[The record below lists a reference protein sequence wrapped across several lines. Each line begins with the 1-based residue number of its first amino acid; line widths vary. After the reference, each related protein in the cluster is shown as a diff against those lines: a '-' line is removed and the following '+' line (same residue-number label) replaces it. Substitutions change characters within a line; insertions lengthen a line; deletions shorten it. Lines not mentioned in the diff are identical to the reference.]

1 MTQRPSPRLM
11 QSPQQKALSFYCVA
25 RNSVRAGRNVCE
37 ADHKIAGDDTVI
49 GERKAGR
56 ICAAERNHARKSTTS
71 RIGRDRHGSTENQS
85 FELHVVCP
93 IVITGASQDD
103 GDQYHKMLSD
113 VVGFLQA
120 YADDA
125 EQAARAGLE
134 LVAAISTTGLRTRF
148 GVATG
153 LVVVGDLYGSGA
165 SGDQAIVGETPNLA
179 AALFGI
185 AEPNTW
191 SLWRALVHVFST

>member
-1 MTQRPSPRLM
+1 MTHGQARLM

-25 RNSVRAGRNVCE
+25 DSVRAGRNVCE

-125 EQAARAGLE
+125 EQL
-134 LVAAISTTGLRTRF
+134 LVQG
-148 GVATG
+148 
-153 LVVVGDLYGSGA
+153 
-165 SGDQAIVGETPNLA
+165 
-179 AALFGI
+179 
-185 AEPNTW
+185 W
-191 SLWRALVHVFST
+191 SWSRR